1 MNNSGAVCRIGF
13 LGAALL
19 LVTACAQT
27 PRQKPP
33 VPQQVAERHN
43 LLGLAAESRQ
53 KYAAAETEF
62 MEAYRGYRAI
72 EQYHGMVTV
81 LVNSSR
87 LYRRMGNLAA
97 TDRVLAEA
105 VALLSQ
111 TPALEA
117 EVSFEMTKLAL
128 ARGDNAA
135 AVTWASRA
143 VRTAAEP
150 DRGRMLNLQA
160 LVYLQQTEHAKA
172 RDAALAALKSSRGG
186 DDRRE
191 EANALRLLGALAY
204 ASERYRESQ
213 EWYEA
218 ALPLDKALA
227 LSLRISDDLRG
238 IARSLAAAGEL
249 EAAARYYQRSAAI
262 NMAEREFGRS
272 SEDLE
277 SLRHLYER
285 TNNRE
290 RLDETVK
297 LLEKIKQTG
306 SDPGR

>member
-1 MNNSGAVCRIGF
+1 MNSSGAHFRAGF
-13 LGAALL
+13 LVAILL

-33 VPQQVAERHN
+33 ASVQVAERHN

-62 MEAYRGYRAI
+62 MEAYRCYRAI
-72 EQYHGMVTV
+72 EHYHGMVTV

-87 LYRRMGNLAA
+87 LYRRLGNLTA
-97 TDRVLAEA
+97 TGRVLTEA
-105 VALLSQ
+105 VALLPQ
-111 TPALEA
+111 TPVLEA

-135 AVTWASRA
+135 AVTWSARA
-143 VRTAAEP
+143 VRTTAEA

-160 LVYLQQTEHAKA
+160 LVFLQQTELAKA
-172 RDAALAALKSSRGG
+172 REVALAAVKSSRGG
-186 DDRRE
+186 GDRRE
-191 EANALRLLGALAY
+191 EANALRLLGAIAY
-204 ASERYRESQ
+204 TDKQYRESQ

-238 IARSLAAAGEL
+238 IARSLAASGDL
-249 EAAARYYQRSAAI
+249 EAATLHYQRSVAI
-262 NMAEREFGRS
+262 NMAERELGRS
-272 SEDLE
+272 GEDLE
-277 SLRHLYER
+277 ILRNLYER

-297 LLEKIKQTG
+297 LLEKIRQTG
-306 SDPGR
+306 SDPGQ